1 MDGKQQAVLL
11 FTLVIAVIGGF
22 VLLARMSFKPVQITT
37 SVSGAGPGWVNITL
51 NSNLNLKTA
60 SLSLARP
67 AKLLYCKNTTCLFK
81 YWVAPADE
89 SGNYTGRLLATTDKN
104 KTLSFNL
111 PIYIKNSVNFTRIN
125 GIVFYG
131 DNPNETFSYFNTTNI
146 TVVGKFTRGDTP
158 GNGAVV
164 RAEIVLIAG
173 LVAMNKSVTF
183 FASSPTNC
191 TLTIPGKDISLSFP
205 ASKCDNLAG
214 PRIIIDQPIYPTDQV
229 YLKNDTI
236 QIQSTPEDIKQV
248 SSDLIYALARY
259 LKNGTLT

>member
-1 MDGKQQAVLL
+1 MNEKQQ
-11 FTLVIAVIGGF
+11 VILIFSIILALIGGAI
-22 VLLARMSFKPVQITT
+22 LIARLSFQPVQIST
-37 SVSGAGPGWVNITL
+37 SVVGAGPGWVNITL
-51 NSNLNLKTA
+51 RSTLGLKTA
-60 SLSLARP
+60 SLSLARS
-67 AKLLYCKNTTCLFK
+67 ADLVYCKNTTCLFK

-89 SGNYTGRLLATTDKN
+89 SGNYTGRALVTTDKN

-111 PIYIKNSVNFTRIN
+111 PIYIRNNANFTRIN

-131 DNPNETFSYFNTTNI
+131 DKPNNTFSYFNTTNI
-146 TVVGKFTRGDTP
+146 TVVGKFTNGDTP

-164 RAEIVLIAG
+164 KAEIVLIAG

-205 ASKCDNLAG
+205 ASKCNNLIG
-214 PRIIIDQPIYPTDQV
+214 PKIVIDQPTYPTDQV

-236 QIQSTPEDIKQV
+236 YIQSTPEDIKQV